1 MLKVYHNNRCSK
13 SRQALDYLDQRGLPY
28 EVIYYLDQPFKFEEL
43 EELVQKL
50 NVPLKDLL
58 RKGEEEYKMFIKG
71 RDLSDKGIIQL
82 MVEHPKLI
90 ERPVVVNGNQAVIAR
105 PAQLIEKIL

>member
-13 SRQALDYLDQRGLPY
+13 SRQALEFLDQRGLPY
-28 EVIYYLDQPFKFEEL
+28 EVIYYLDQPFEFEEL

-50 NVPLKDLL
+50 KVPLEALL

-71 RDLSDKGIIQL
+71 RDLSDKAIIQL
-82 MVEHPKLI
+82 MIEHPKII

-105 PAQLIEKIL
+105 PAELIEKIL